1 MDELMDRKRLIEKSY
16 EIFSNFKQ
24 PNRYTIHD
32 DWCFECK
39 EFEETLNK
47 IIRKKLTI
55 KQIGRSS
62 WSPIP
67 NLNPEA
73 MAYLMPRLIELAV
86 ENVNDFE
93 GEPFISRF
101 LFRVMDGPES
111 DNHKL
116 LSTRHKEIVLE
127 TLLFIRKHHSDVI
140 EDECM
145 EEELDTAI
153 KNWGDTYLTSAK
165 IL

>member
-1 MDELMDRKRLIEKSY
+1 MEKGRLIEKSY

-24 PNRYTIHD
+24 PVRYTIHG
-32 DWCFECK
+32 DWCLECNDH
-39 EFEETLNK
+39 EETLNK
-47 IIRKKLTI
+47 ATRKFLTI

-73 MAYLMPRLIELAV
+73 MAYFMPRLIEFAV

-93 GEPFISRF
+93 NHPFIVRF
-101 LFRVMDGPES
+101 LYWVMDGPES
-111 DNHKL
+111 DAHKL
-116 LSTRHKEIVLE
+116 LCTTHKQIVLE
-127 TLLFIRKHHSDVI
+127 TLLFIRKHYSDVI

-145 EEELDTAI
+145 EDELDTAI
-153 KNWGDTYLTSAK
+153 KNWGGTYLKPTTA
-165 IL
+165 IP